1 MSVAQAPRSAS
12 VGRQQSADQRA
23 RLVGSGLHLAAS
35 LYVEYKASS
44 QEWLG
49 EVPRSQLSM

>member
-1 MSVAQAPRSAS
+1 MI
-12 VGRQQSADQRA
+12 AD
-23 RLVGSGLHLAAS
+23 LKP
-35 LYVEYKASS
+35 YVEYKASS